1 MLRSRGTTPIDAS
14 SSTTVDDDYGVADIP
29 SPIDIFAVLEV
40 DALHHFSSCLASDL
54 LDAYRALS
62 TLSGIPL
69 RDMSSQ
75 ISHILSRTVVPEDSQ
90 RQEDIP
96 APSTT
101 PAAT

>member
-1 MLRSRGTTPIDAS
+1 M
-14 SSTTVDDDYGVADIP
+14 
-29 SPIDIFAVLEV
+29 
-40 DALHHFSSCLASDL
+40 HHLTSYLASDL

-75 ISHILSRTVVPEDSQ
+75 IRHILSRTVVPEDSQ

-101 PAAT
+101 PTTTQAQATAPAPATQDPIEPPPTQDLSGTI